1 MKVLSNN
8 LSITEGLIK
17 ELKELYP
24 DKLPQNQIDIE
35 TLRFLQGQ
43 QSVIQKLEALLEES
57 LEEN

>member
-43 QSVIQKLEALLEES
+43 QSVIQKLETLLEES

>member
-43 QSVIQKLEALLEES
+43 QSIIQKLETLLEES